1 MNERGRAT
9 AIDSVDSVS
18 GRTALPED
26 RRLPVRTNAP
36 LGGGGDELPRGGLD
50 GVSVLLVEDDPIS
63 REALEFILAS
73 CGARVVSAESM
84 RDALVCYERALPAIV
99 VSDIG
104 LPGEDGC
111 ALMRAIR
118 AREFGSDRTPAIAVS
133 GFPRRE
139 TSDRARRAGF
149 DAFLSKPI
157 DLGELFR
164 VVRALISDA

>member
-9 AIDSVDSVS
+9 AIDSVDSVR
-18 GRTALPED
+18 GRRALPED
-26 RRLPVRTNAP
+26 RRLPVRTNAS
-36 LGGGGDELPRGGLD
+36 LGEGGDEVPRGGLD

-73 CGARVVSAESM
+73 CGARVVSAVSM
-84 RDALVCYERALPAIV
+84 RDALACYERMLPAVV

-118 AREFGSDRTPAIAVS
+118 ARELGGDRTPAIAVS
-133 GFPRRE
+133 GFPSPE
-139 TSDRARRAGF
+139 TSERARRAGF
-149 DAFLSKPI
+149 DAFLPKPI
-157 DLGELFR
+157 DFGELFR
-164 VVRALISDA
+164 MVRALTSDG